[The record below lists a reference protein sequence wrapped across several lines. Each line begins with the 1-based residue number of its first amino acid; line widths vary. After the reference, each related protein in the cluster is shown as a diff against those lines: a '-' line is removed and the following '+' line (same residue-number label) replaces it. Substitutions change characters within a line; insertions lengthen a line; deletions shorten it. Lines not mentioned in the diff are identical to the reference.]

1 MVLTIQTNSFHIWD
15 NKKCARLGHILENI
29 LKTWVYTLD
38 RDNWN
43 LSLGPALTVGVALS
57 NSPELQMHYLQIKVM
72 EQQMEK
78 HLAYTASA

>member
-1 MVLTIQTNSFHIWD
+1 M
-15 NKKCARLGHILENI
+15 
-29 LKTWVYTLD
+29 D